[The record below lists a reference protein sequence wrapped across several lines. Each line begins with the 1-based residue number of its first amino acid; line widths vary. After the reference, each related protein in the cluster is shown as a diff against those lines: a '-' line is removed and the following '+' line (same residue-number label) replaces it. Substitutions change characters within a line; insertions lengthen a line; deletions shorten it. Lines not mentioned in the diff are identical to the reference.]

1 MKIDVLDSNEEAT
14 STLLKSFVAS
24 IFDNLETSVRVD
36 ASISR
41 YGLSQ

>member
-1 MKIDVLDSNEEAT
+1 MKIDALDSNEEVA
-14 STLLKSFVAS
+14 STLLKSFVAP
-24 IFDNLETSVRVD
+24 IFDNLETSMRLD